1 MEGNALRYVAR
12 LRDDGK
18 TWCVVDRRIGG
29 YAVPTSL
36 RLDDLPEDMAKLFAD
51 KLNRKTP
58 DGRLGR

>member
-36 RLDDLPEDMAKLFAD
+36 RLDDLPEDTAKLFAE
-51 KLNRKTP
+51 KLNRKTQ
-58 DGRLGR
+58 DSGSSR